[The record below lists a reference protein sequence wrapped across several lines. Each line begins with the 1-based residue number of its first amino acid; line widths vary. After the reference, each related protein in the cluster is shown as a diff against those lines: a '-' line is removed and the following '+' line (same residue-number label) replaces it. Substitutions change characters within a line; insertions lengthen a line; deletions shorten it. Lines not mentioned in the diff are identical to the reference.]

1 VSNIIF
7 LKETIFYI
15 PNCFRYQIDLFLL
28 YLNLSI
34 TKKTINDQNS
44 EKKDRFLSQNSNLR
58 ATNKNEKKITIFK
71 YAFVIFVTCRY
82 YIDIVYA
89 LLFLVVLIQGSY
101 NIAGYLSPYSY
112 MFRKYAIEPR
122 KPIS

>member
-1 VSNIIF
+1 M
-7 LKETIFYI
+7 
-15 PNCFRYQIDLFLL
+15 
-28 YLNLSI
+28 
-34 TKKTINDQNS
+34 KKTINDHKSQKKNRFLRQNS
-44 EKKDRFLSQNSNLR
+44 DLR

-101 NIAGYLSPYSY
+101 NIAGYSSPYSY
-112 MFRKYAIEPR
+112 VSGTAQLN
-122 KPIS
+122 